1 MDFCGCR
8 ERFLPPGRFIQ
19 MGRSGNGAFPGAA
32 EFQIPLFPLPDDG
45 RTATGR
51 NTPPGVSQEAIVKR
65 RIGGAGWPCT
75 ENTSD
80 SRERPAAR
88 SE

>member
-32 EFQIPLFPLPDDG
+32 ELQVSSFSFFPCLMMGDWQPPETPLE
-45 RTATGR
+45 T
-51 NTPPGVSQEAIVKR
+51 GVSQEADVNR
-65 RIGGAGWPCT
+65 CRIHAG
-75 ENTSD
+75 
-80 SRERPAAR
+80 R
-88 SE
+88 

>member
-32 EFQIPLFPLPDDG
+32 ELQIFFPPPCLTMAGRQPAETPLE
-45 RTATGR
+45 T
-51 NTPPGVSQEAIVKR
+51 GVSQEADVNR
-65 RIGGAGWPCT
+65 CRIHAG
-75 ENTSD
+75 
-80 SRERPAAR
+80 R
-88 SE
+88 